1 MKEGT
6 LRAAAKGLEG
16 AVRLVPAA
24 TRGVRLAWQVSHSKT
39 TLWLGVLIVQ
49 GALPIAAVVLTRALV
64 DSLVRAAG
72 SGGSWAN
79 LGQPMLYAL
88 LMAAVLLLTEVLSAL
103 TRWVRTALAELV
115 RDHISSL
122 VHERAVA
129 ADLAFYESPEY
140 FDLLHRIRWD
150 VANRPMAL
158 LDNVGSIAQN
168 CLTLIAMLAV
178 LLRFGV
184 VIPLALALSTLPAL
198 YVVLRYAVREY
209 EWKQRVTAD
218 ERKTHYYEWV
228 LTSLENAQE
237 VRLFAL
243 GDHFR
248 ERFRTLRA
256 RLRKER
262 LALVKDQGLA
272 GIAGGG
278 FGLVI
283 LGGAMALMVWKAV
296 SGAVSL
302 GEVAMF
308 YQAFSQGQKLMRS
321 LLESA
326 GQMYANT
333 LFLGNLFQFLE
344 LKPEV
349 VDRPQAAAPPALRQG
364 VRLRDVTFAYPGAER
379 PVLEGFN
386 LEIPAGKVVAIV
398 GSNGAGKT
406 TLIKLLCR
414 LYDPNRGA
422 VELDG
427 VDLRDLD
434 SAELRRRITV
444 LFQQPARF
452 NATLAENVALG
463 DIRTEGDRTRIEA
476 AARAGGAHEA
486 ALSLPQG
493 YDTLLGKWFKGG
505 AELSVG
511 EWQRVA
517 LARAFYRDAPLV
529 LLDEPTSAMDSW
541 AENEWMARFRELVR
555 GKTALIITHR
565 FTTAMRAD
573 LIHVMKDG
581 QIVES
586 GTHEELLRAG
596 GLYAQSWYAQM
607 AGAASGSVA
616 AASRVADL

>member
-1 MKEGT
+1 MWRQVRQRLSGT
-6 LRAAAKGLEG
+6 ISQLPNVGRSLRIAWR
-16 AVRLVPAA
+16 VSP
-24 TRGVRLAWQVSHSKT
+24 GVTLAWG
-39 TLWLGVLIVQ
+39 LLIVAQ
-49 GALPIAAVVLTRALV
+49 GLLPVATVYLTRAVV
-64 DSLVRAAG
+64 DSLVAAAG
-72 SGGSWAN
+72 SGGAWAN
-79 LGQPMLYAL
+79 LKQPLLYAA
-88 LMAAVLLLTEVLSAL
+88 LMAGVLLLTEVLSAAIN
-103 TRWVRTALAELV
+103 WVRTALSEMV
-115 RDHISSL
+115 RDHIAER
-122 VHERAVA
+122 VQERAVRV
-129 ADLAFYESPEY
+129 DLAFYESPEY

-158 LDNVGSIAQN
+158 LDNLGSIAQN
-168 CLTLIAMLAV
+168 CLTLVAMLAV

-184 VIPLALALSTLPAL
+184 VIPLALAISTLPAL
-198 YVVLRYAVREY
+198 FVVLRFAVREY

-218 ERKTHYYEWV
+218 ERKAYYYEWV

-243 GDHFR
+243 GEHFR
-248 ERFRTLRA
+248 ERFRFLRA
-256 RLRKER
+256 RLRGER

-272 GIAGGG
+272 AIAGGA
-278 FGLVI
+278 FGLII
-283 LGGAMALMVWKAV
+283 LGGAMAMMVWKAV
-296 SGAVSL
+296 LGAVTL
-302 GEVAMF
+302 GEVAML

-326 GQMYANT
+326 GQMYSNT
-333 LFLGNLFQFLE
+333 LFFGNLFQFLE
-344 LKPEV
+344 LKPKV
-349 VDRPQAAAPPALRQG
+349 VDRPGALPPPPLRHG
-364 VRLRDVTFAYPGAER
+364 VRFRDLSFAYPGAER

-414 LYDPNRGA
+414 FYDPDEGA

-427 VDLRDLD
+427 VDMRQFD

-463 DIRTEGDRTRIEA
+463 DLLAPCDSPRIEA
-476 AARAGGAHEA
+476 AARAAGAHEA
-486 ALSLPQG
+486 ATSLPEG

-517 LARAFYRDAPLV
+517 LARAFYRDAALV

-541 AENEWMARFRELVR
+541 AENDWMERFRGLVK

-573 LIHVMKDG
+573 VIHVMKEG
-581 QIVES
+581 RIVES
-586 GTHEELLRAG
+586 GTHEELVRAG
-596 GLYAQSWYAQM
+596 GLYAQSWRAQM
-607 AGAASGSVA
+607 AGA
-616 AASRVADL
+616 RVGT

>member
-1 MKEGT
+1 MSGRRFLVARVGEARRRGRET
-6 LRAAAKGLEG
+6 ARAIALVARFAPRLTAAWAML
-16 AVRLVPAA
+16 
-24 TRGVRLAWQVSHSKT
+24 LAIQ
-39 TLWLGVLIVQ
+39 GVLPV
-49 GALPIAAVVLTRALV
+49 AVVYLTRALV
-64 DSLVRAAG
+64 DSLVAAAG
-72 SGGSWAN
+72 SGGAWAN
-79 LGQPMLYAL
+79 LKQPLLYAL
-88 LMAAVLLLTEVLSAL
+88 LMAGVLLLTELLSAVI
-103 TRWVRTALAELV
+103 RWVRTALAEQA
-115 RDHISSL
+115 RDHIASL
-122 VHERAVA
+122 VHEKAVA

-150 VANRPMAL
+150 VASRPMAL
-158 LDNVGSIAQN
+158 LENVGAIAQN
-168 CLTLIAMLAV
+168 CLTLVAMLAV

-184 VIPLALALSTLPAL
+184 VIPLALALSTLPAF

-218 ERKTHYYEWV
+218 ERKAHYYEWV

-237 VRLFAL
+237 VRLFSL
-243 GDHFR
+243 GEHFR

-256 RLRKER
+256 RLRGER
-262 LALVKDQGLA
+262 LALVRDQGVA
-272 GIAGGG
+272 GIAGGA

-283 LGGAMALMVWKAV
+283 LGAAMGLMVWKAV
-296 SGAVSL
+296 SGAVTL

-326 GQMYANT
+326 GQMYSNT

-344 LKPEV
+344 LEPRV
-349 VDRPQAAAPPALRQG
+349 VNAPQPLPPPALREG
-364 VRLRDVTFAYPGAER
+364 VRFRGVTFAYPGSDR
-379 PVLEGFN
+379 PVLEGFD
-386 LEIPAGKVVAIV
+386 LEIPAGQVVAIV

-414 LYDPNRGA
+414 FYDPDAGA
-422 VELDG
+422 VEWDG
-427 VDLRDLD
+427 VDLRELEQ
-434 SAELRRRITV
+434 AELRRRITV

-452 NATLAENVALG
+452 NLTFAENIVLG
-463 DIRTEGDRTRIEA
+463 DLYLPPERERIEA
-476 AARAGGAHEA
+476 AAHAAGAHA
-486 ALSLPQG
+486 PAMNLPHG
-493 YDTLLGKWFKGG
+493 YDTLLGKWFAGG

-541 AENEWMARFRELVR
+541 AENEWMERFRDLVR

-573 LIHVMKDG
+573 VIHVMREG
-581 QIVES
+581 RIVES
-586 GTHEELLRAG
+586 GTHGQLVRAG
-596 GLYAQSWYAQM
+596 GLYAHSWTTQM
-607 AGAASGSVA
+607 AGTAAKG
-616 AASRVADL
+616 

>member
-1 MKEGT
+1 VWRQVRQRLGGAISQLPNVARS
-6 LRAAAKGLEG
+6 LRIAWEVSPKL
-16 AVRLVPAA
+16 
-24 TRGVRLAWQVSHSKT
+24 TLAWAA
-39 TLWLGVLIVQ
+39 LIVVQ
-49 GALPIAAVVLTRALV
+49 GLLPVAMVYLVRATV
-64 DSLVRAAG
+64 DSLVAAAG
-72 SGGSWAN
+72 RGTAWAVVGAP
-79 LGQPMLYAL
+79 LGYAV
-88 LMAAVLLLTEVLSAL
+88 LMAVVLLLSEVLGAVI
-103 TRWVRTALAELV
+103 RWVRTAQTEMAK
-115 RDHISSL
+115 DHISSL

-158 LDNVGSIAQN
+158 LENVGSIAQN
-168 CLTLIAMLAV
+168 CLTLVAMLAV

-184 VIPLALALSTLPAL
+184 AIPLALALSTLPAL
-198 YVVLRYAVREY
+198 YVVVRYALREY

-248 ERFRTLRA
+248 ERFRALRA
-256 RLRKER
+256 RLRGER

-272 GIAGGG
+272 GIAGAG

-296 SGAVSL
+296 SGAVTL

-326 GQMYANT
+326 GQMYSNT
-333 LFLGNLFQFLE
+333 LFLGNLFQFLD
-344 LKPEV
+344 LKPQV
-349 VDRPQAAAPPALRQG
+349 VDRPGAMAPPPLRQG
-364 VRLRDVTFAYPGAER
+364 VRLRDVTFTYPGAER

-386 LEIPAGKVVAIV
+386 LEIPAGTVVAIV

-414 LYDPNRGA
+414 FYDPDRGA

-427 VDLRDLD
+427 VDLRELD
-434 SAELRRRITV
+434 SVELRRRITV

-463 DIRTEGDRTRIEA
+463 DVRARADRARIEA

-486 ALSLPQG
+486 ALSLPHG

-541 AENEWMARFRELVR
+541 AENQWMARFRELVR

-586 GTHEELLRAG
+586 GTHAELLHAD
-596 GLYAQSWYAQM
+596 GLYAQSWRAQM
-607 AGAASGSVA
+607 AGAAGTG
-616 AASRVADL
+616 

>member
-1 MKEGT
+1 MWPKDQARILMAFTKIPLLWRSLNLVWRVAPMTAGFWV
-6 LRAAAKGLEG
+6 GLLMIQG
-16 AVRLVPAA
+16 LLPVALVM
-24 TRGVRLAWQVSHSKT
+24 
-39 TLWLGVLIVQ
+39 
-49 GALPIAAVVLTRALV
+49 LTRVLV

-72 SGGSWAN
+72 AGGAWAN
-79 LGQPMLYAL
+79 LKEPLFYAG
-88 LMAAVLLLTEVLSAL
+88 LMAGVLLLTEVLSAVI
-103 TRWVRTALAELV
+103 RWVRTALSELV

-122 VHERAVA
+122 VQQRAVE

-158 LDNVGSIAQN
+158 LENVGSIAQN
-168 CLTLIAMLAV
+168 CLTLVAMLAV

-209 EWKQRVTAD
+209 QWKQRVTAD

-248 ERFRTLRA
+248 ERFRALRA
-256 RLRKER
+256 RLRGER

-296 SGAVSL
+296 SGAVTL

-326 GQMYANT
+326 GQMYSNT
-333 LFLGNLFQFLE
+333 LFLGNLFEFLE
-344 LKPEV
+344 LQPKV
-349 VDRPQAAAPPALRQG
+349 VDRPAAAPPPPLRQG

-406 TLIKLLCR
+406 TLIKLVCR
-414 LYDPNRGA
+414 FYDPERGA

-427 VDLRDLD
+427 VDLRELD

-452 NATLAENVALG
+452 NATLAENIALG
-463 DIRTEGDRTRIEA
+463 DVRVAADRARIEA

-486 ALSLPQG
+486 AASLPQG

-573 LIHVMKDG
+573 FIHVMKEG
-581 QIVES
+581 RIVES
-586 GTHEELLRAG
+586 GTHQELVRAG
-596 GLYAQSWYAQM
+596 GLYAQSWRAQM
-607 AGAASGSVA
+607 AGAAGGS
-616 AASRVADL
+616 

>member
-1 MKEGT
+1 MSGRRF
-6 LRAAAKGLEG
+6 LAAKAGEARRRGRETARAIALV
-16 AVRLVPAA
+16 ARFAPRLTTAWAMLLAA
-24 TRGVRLAWQVSHSKT
+24 Q
-39 TLWLGVLIVQ
+39 GVLPV
-49 GALPIAAVVLTRALV
+49 AVVYLTRALV
-64 DSLVRAAG
+64 DSLVAAAG
-72 SGGSWAN
+72 SGGAWAN
-79 LGQPMLYAL
+79 LKQPLLYAL
-88 LMAAVLLLTEVLSAL
+88 LMAGVLLATELLSAL
-103 TRWVRTALAELV
+103 LRWVRTALAEQV
-115 RDHISSL
+115 RDHLAGL
-122 VHERAVA
+122 VHEKAVT

-158 LDNVGSIAQN
+158 LENVGAIAQN
-168 CLTLIAMLAV
+168 CLTLVAMLAV

-184 VIPLALALSTLPAL
+184 AIPLALLLSTLPAL

-228 LTSLENAQE
+228 LTSLENAPE

-243 GDHFR
+243 GEHFR

-256 RLRKER
+256 RLRGER
-262 LALVKDQGLA
+262 LALVRDQGVA

-283 LGGAMALMVWKAV
+283 LGAAMGLMVWKAV
-296 SGAVSL
+296 SGAVTL

-326 GQMYANT
+326 GQMYSNT

-344 LKPEV
+344 LEPRVVSAPHPLLPPE
-349 VDRPQAAAPPALRQG
+349 LRQG
-364 VRLRDVTFAYPGAER
+364 VRFRGVTFAYPGSDR
-379 PVLEGFN
+379 PVLEGFD
-386 LEIPAGKVVAIV
+386 LELPAGQVIAIV

-414 LYDPNRGA
+414 FYDPDAGA
-422 VELDG
+422 VEWDG
-427 VDLRDLD
+427 VDVRQLELE
-434 SAELRRRITV
+434 ELRRRITV

-452 NATLAENVALG
+452 NLTLAENIVLG
-463 DIRTEGDRTRIEA
+463 DLRRPPEPSRIEA
-476 AARAGGAHEA
+476 AARAAGAHA
-486 ALSLPQG
+486 PAIHLSQG
-493 YDTLLGKWFKGG
+493 YDTLLGKWFAGG

-517 LARAFYRDAPLV
+517 LARAFYREASLV

-541 AENEWMARFRELVR
+541 AEHEWMERFRELVR

-573 LIHVMKDG
+573 VIHVMKEG
-581 QIVES
+581 RVVES
-586 GTHEELLRAG
+586 GTHAELVRLG
-596 GLYAQSWYAQM
+596 GLYASSWAAQM
-607 AGAASGSVA
+607 AGAAG
-616 AASRVADL
+616 RT